1 MHDDELIKDLTRKLE
16 SAYKRMSVS
25 TGKSASGAESA
36 YGQAYQELVRIGA
49 RPKLRL
55 KYRSRG

>member
-1 MHDDELIKDLTRKLE
+1 MPDEELVKDLTRKLE
-16 SAYKRMSVS
+16 SAYKRMAAS

-49 RPKLRL
+49 RPQLRL
-55 KYRSRG
+55 KYRSQK